1 MRCHRR
7 FVWFAQ
13 ALSLTACSVSGE
25 DDAQQWVAARTPVQ
39 LPAAA
44 VSLPSI
50 VDTPPAAYTAKAVVD
65 PFSPGRIGQA
75 RSTTSSVQDASSG
88 RVHFTDAALEG
99 LRVVG
104 ILEAEGKYVALV
116 EGSSGFANVK
126 VGDRL
131 GNQQLDVV
139 EISKKGVRMR
149 KADGSE
155 SWIPINR
162 RSH

>member
-1 MRCHRR
+1 
-7 FVWFAQ
+7 VWFAQ
-13 ALSLTACSVSGE
+13 ALSLTACSVSGG
-25 DDAQQWVAARTPVQ
+25 DDAQQWVAARTSVV
-39 LPAAA
+39 LPAEAM
-44 VSLPSI
+44 SLPSI

-65 PFSPGRIGQA
+65 PFSPSRIVQT
-75 RSTTSSVQDASSG
+75 RSAISSVQDAASG
-88 RVHFTDAALEG
+88 RVHFADATLEG

-149 KADGSE
+149 NADGSE
-155 SWIPINR
+155 SWMPINR